1 MRAWDGCRQ
10 VDVCPAGVRGVGMGY
25 VENTIRKETPMDISL
40 IIKVAGVGILVS
52 VAAQILS
59 KAGRDE
65 QSMLVTLAGIVV
77 VLLLLV
83 DEIALLFDRI
93 CAVFGF

>member
-1 MRAWDGCRQ
+1 MIRAVLYPVSLHPVSPDPTG
-10 VDVCPAGVRGVGMGY
+10 
-25 VENTIRKETPMDISL
+25 IRKEFPMDISL

-52 VAAQILS
+52 VATQILS
-59 KAGRDE
+59 KSGRDE

>member
-1 MRAWDGCRQ
+1 
-10 VDVCPAGVRGVGMGY
+10 
-25 VENTIRKETPMDISL
+25 MDISL
-40 IIKVAGVGILVS
+40 IIKVAGIGILVS
-52 VAAQILS
+52 VASQILS
-59 KAGRDE
+59 KSGRDE

-93 CAVFGF
+93 CTVFGF

>member
-1 MRAWDGCRQ
+1 
-10 VDVCPAGVRGVGMGY
+10 
-25 VENTIRKETPMDISL
+25 MDISL

-52 VAAQILS
+52 VATQILS
-59 KAGRDE
+59 KSGRDE

-83 DEIALLFDRI
+83 DESALLFDRI
-93 CAVFGF
+93 CSVFGF

>member
-1 MRAWDGCRQ
+1 
-10 VDVCPAGVRGVGMGY
+10 
-25 VENTIRKETPMDISL
+25 MDISL

-59 KAGRDE
+59 KSGRDE
-65 QSMLVTLAGIVV
+65 QSMLVTIAGIVV

-83 DEIALLFDRI
+83 EEIGGLFDMIRD
-93 CAVFGF
+93 VFGM

>member
-1 MRAWDGCRQ
+1 
-10 VDVCPAGVRGVGMGY
+10 
-25 VENTIRKETPMDISL
+25 MDISL

-52 VAAQILS
+52 VATQILS
-59 KAGRDE
+59 KSGRDE
-65 QSMLVTLAGIVV
+65 QSMLVTLSGIVV

-83 DEIALLFDRI
+83 DEIDLLFDRI

>member
-1 MRAWDGCRQ
+1 M
-10 VDVCPAGVRGVGMGY
+10 
-25 VENTIRKETPMDISL
+25 EI
-40 IIKVAGVGILVS
+40 GILIKIAGIGLL
-52 VAAQILS
+52 VAASAQILS
-59 KAGRDE
+59 KWGRDE

-93 CAVFGF
+93 CTVFGF